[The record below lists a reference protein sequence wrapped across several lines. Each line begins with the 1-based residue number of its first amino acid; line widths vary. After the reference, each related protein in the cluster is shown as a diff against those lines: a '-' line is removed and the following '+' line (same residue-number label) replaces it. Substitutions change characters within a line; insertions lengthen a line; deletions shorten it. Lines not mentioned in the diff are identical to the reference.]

1 MNNEVRL
8 FLIEL
13 ARKRQGFIYYQDLS
27 DKCNLG
33 FNFQDNPNDRTEI
46 GRILGEISEYE
57 YNQGKPLLSALVL
70 SKSLQE
76 GDGFFKLC
84 EELGYGSYRKIKSDP
99 AFTSIQM
106 NRCYEFWQN
115 DNNYKKY
122 RDL

>member
-1 MNNEVRL
+1 MNNTVRN

-13 ARKRQGFIYYQDLS
+13 ARKREGFIYYQQLS
-27 DKCNLG
+27 DRCNLG
-33 FNFQDNPNDRTEI
+33 FNFRDNPSDRIEI
-46 GRILGEISEYE
+46 GRILGEISEFE
-57 YNQGKPLLSALVL
+57 HNEGRPLLSAVVL

-84 EELGYGSYRKIKSDP
+84 EELGFGSYRKIKSDP
-99 AFTSIQM
+99 AFASIQM

-115 DNNYKKY
+115 DSSYTKY

>member
-1 MNNEVRL
+1 MNNTVRD

-13 ARKRQGFIYYQDLS
+13 ARKREGFIYYQQLS

-57 YNQGKPLLSALVL
+57 HNQERPLLSALVL
-70 SKSLQE
+70 SRNLQE

-84 EELGYGSYRKIKSDP
+84 EELGFGSYKKIKSDP

-115 DNNYKKY
+115 DSKYTKY
-122 RDL
+122 RGL